1 MHSLTELVFV
11 FGIIRVIVV
20 GEKSSSNTMRLRG
33 YIVTLIKTYMTIKK
47 LGRVTYGFANANSE
61 LLVQLLQP
69 VSCIRAAEA
78 APDYGEVVDCRF
90 RLWPKTRRAQSCHYC

>member
-33 YIVTLIKTYMTIKK
+33 YIVTLIKIYI
-47 LGRVTYGFANANSE
+47 
-61 LLVQLLQP
+61 
-69 VSCIRAAEA
+69 
-78 APDYGEVVDCRF
+78 
-90 RLWPKTRRAQSCHYC
+90 